1 MRDELLIPFL
11 DKRTRRL
18 QLQISERRLLLMLGD
33 IAAVVISVL
42 IGLRVWALVAGID
55 YSVDFI
61 VEQSYLFVILI
72 AMWLLLASANDL
84 YVLRIAAS
92 RMQTFQRL
100 VIINLQMLFV
110 YLFIFF
116 VSPREALPRLFII
129 YYAFASILV
138 IGVWRYAR
146 PVLMGWASTPRHT
159 LIVGANTAAD
169 AMIKALKEQAQDD
182 YEIKG
187 IIAASE
193 DLGTVMSGVP
203 VIGAGADLMNFV
215 VRDRISE
222 IVITSTRVLSG
233 ATFQGVMDAYER
245 GITVIPMTL
254 LYERVTG
261 RVPVEHMSDDWP
273 IVFLTS
279 QGGGSLSQIN
289 QFGKRIFDAV
299 LSAVGLIVFAVMLPF
314 LALLIRLDSPG
325 PIFYSQQRVG
335 LNGRLFRIYKLRSM
349 VADAEAETGAVFSHR
364 GDPRVT
370 RVGGLM
376 RKTRLDE
383 LPQLF
388 NVLRGD
394 MSLIG
399 PRPERP
405 EHVVRLTEKIPFY
418 RTRLIIRP
426 GLSGWAQVR
435 YDYGATD
442 EDALVKLEYDLYYIR
457 HQSMVLDLNII
468 VRTIQKALMF
478 RGV

>member
-1 MRDELLIPFL
+1 M
-11 DKRTRRL
+11 
-18 QLQISERRLLLMLGD
+18 LLMLGD
-33 IAAVVISVL
+33 IAAVVVSVL
-42 IGLRVWALVAGID
+42 IGLRVWAFVAGRD
-55 YSVDFI
+55 YSIEFI
-61 VEQSYLFVILI
+61 IEQSYLFVILI
-72 AMWLLLASANDL
+72 GMWLLLASANDL

-110 YLFIFF
+110 YLLIFF
-116 VSPREALPRLFII
+116 VSPRDALPRLFII
-129 YYAFASILV
+129 YYAVASILV
-138 IGVWRYAR
+138 IGLWRYAR
-146 PVLMGWASTPRHT
+146 PVLLGWASTPRHT
-159 LIVGANTAAD
+159 LIIGANTAAE
-169 AMIKALKEQAQDD
+169 AMIRALKEQAWDD
-182 YEIKG
+182 YEVKG
-187 IIAASE
+187 IIATSD
-193 DLGTVMSGVP
+193 DLGTMIDGVP
-203 VIGAGADLMNFV
+203 VIGTGADLMNFV

-222 IVITSTRVLSG
+222 LVITSTRVLNG
-233 ATFQGVMDAYER
+233 VTFQTVMDAYER

-273 IVFLTS
+273 IVFLTT
-279 QGGGSLSQIN
+279 QGGGSLFQLN
-289 QFGKRIFDAV
+289 RLGKRVFDTV
-299 LSAVGLIVFAVMLPF
+299 LSVVGLLVFVLMLPL
-314 LALLIRLDSPG
+314 LALIIRLDSPG
-325 PIFYSQQRVG
+325 PVFYSQQRVG

-349 VADAEAETGAVFSHR
+349 VANAEAETGAVFSRR

-370 RVGGLM
+370 RMGGFM

-383 LPQLF
+383 LPQLW

-418 RTRLIIRP
+418 RTRLIVRP
-426 GLSGWAQVR
+426 GLSGWAQVC

-457 HQSMVLDLNII
+457 HQSMLLDLNII

-478 RGV
+478 KGV